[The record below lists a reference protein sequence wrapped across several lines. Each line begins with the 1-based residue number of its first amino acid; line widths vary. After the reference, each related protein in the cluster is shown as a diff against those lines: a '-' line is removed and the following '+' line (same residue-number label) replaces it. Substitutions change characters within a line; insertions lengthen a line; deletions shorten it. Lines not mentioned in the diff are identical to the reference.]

1 MSKGSRHSFY
11 QPGQITFT
19 KSKIQ
24 NKDYQNLN
32 SPDSTIYVFL
42 WIGWIPGL
50 EIDITFFSERFFYLK
65 KVELTQ
71 WIVPIPGIPNFWS
84 NSLGIRFWDF
94 CSIFEIAW
102 VAPICV
108 GVVISKLSNALNFL
122 CWSFSYIK
130 LRVFIRFHVNPRNFY
145 PRKIHFLA
153 GFSVETI

>member
-1 MSKGSRHSFY
+1 MLNHFEHYPYFNMLPEQYIFQQDINIYR
-11 QPGQITFT
+11 
-19 KSKIQ
+19 
-24 NKDYQNLN
+24 LN
-32 SPDSTIYVFL
+32 SGIRNRNN
-42 WIGWIPGL
+42 
-50 EIDITFFSERFFYLK
+50 FFQWAIFYFK
-65 KVELTQ
+65 KVDLTQ
-71 WIVPIPGIPNFWS
+71 WIMPILGIPNFWS